1 MLVAVVCG
9 VVFVVVVVVVVAVVV
24 FVELSGAL
32 KKEMRKWLNQIKSHI
47 CNLHITLL
55 YFILQFS
62 RAFILGIDRQ

>member
-9 VVFVVVVVVVVAVVV
+9 VVFVVVVVV

-62 RAFILGIDRQ
+62 GPFILGFDRQ